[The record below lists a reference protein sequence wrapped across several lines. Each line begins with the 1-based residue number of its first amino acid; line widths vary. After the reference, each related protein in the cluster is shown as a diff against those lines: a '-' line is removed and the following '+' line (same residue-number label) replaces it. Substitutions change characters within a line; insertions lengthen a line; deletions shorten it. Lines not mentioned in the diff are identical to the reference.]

1 MISSRRLLPTRI
13 VNAALESDILGNDC
27 PTCGA
32 DTDALGRALPPPQ
45 PDGYLNP
52 AVAVDAVCIRTI
64 ESEVEVLM
72 ITRNLP
78 PGEGLLALPGGFVE
92 YGEDP
97 EDAVLRELVEET
109 GCVGIL
115 GDILCVRGDPQRDPR
130 KHIVSIVY
138 RVDVEPQAIP
148 QAGDD
153 AADAGWF
160 SLPELL
166 GQSERVA
173 FDHRDILAILS
184 ETLLAPSTQ

>member
-1 MISSRRLLPTRI
+1 MSPGVCMSGMGDDDTCR
-13 VNAALESDILGNDC
+13 E
-27 PTCGA
+27 CGA
-32 DTDALGRALPPPQ
+32 ETDPLGRALPPPQ
-45 PDGYLNP
+45 PDSYRNP
-52 AVAVDAVCIRTI
+52 AMAVDAVCVRTR

-97 EDAVLRELVEET
+97 EDAVLRELAEET
-109 GCVGIL
+109 GCDGVL
-115 GDILCVRGDPQRDPR
+115 GEILCVRGDPQRDPR

-138 RVDVEPQAIP
+138 RADVEPQVIL

-166 GQSERVA
+166 GQPERVA
-173 FDHRDILAILS
+173 FDHREILAILAD
-184 ETLLAPSTQ
+184 TLAGSSTQ